1 MAGIFSNYLRRFV
14 IPDTIENEIQIILR
28 IIRIILIIFTF
39 ILFIWGVNGNYSVNI
54 NIICLFEI
62 Y

>member
-14 IPDTIENEIQIILR
+14 IPDTIENELQIILR

-39 ILFIWGVNGNYSVNI
+39 IFFIWGVNGNYN
-54 NIICLFEI
+54 L
-62 Y
+62 